1 MEHYHQSK
9 YPLTTSTL
17 LLSTPTGPN
26 NILLISLMEWYNNG
40 GSSPPPHMF
49 CCTFISLYP
58 PQQQSSVG
66 HTPHI
71 GHRVCCY
78 CVCDE
83 GTICN
88 KTINRKWITAAETL
102 EGSRSIRACCHR
114 RHRIG
119 FSWSSF

>member
-40 GSSPPPHMF
+40 GSNPPHKLF

-58 PQQQSSVG
+58 PQQQSSG
-66 HTPHI
+66 GHI
-71 GHRVCCY
+71 GERLCCY